1 MKSRVKLRFELAGSR
16 WTLLRIDVASS
27 MRIMRAGG
35 LILVLALAS
44 TSNMC
49 GLVKPNAIRQ
59 AANRNT
65 LAASSTINYLSDGSQ
80 PHATSNTA
88 RVDFTTRIKPILQSR
103 CQPCHFSGGVMYQ
116 RLPFDR
122 PETIRTLGEK
132 LFTRIKDENYR
143 RIIRQFL
150 AQ

>member
-1 MKSRVKLRFELAGSR
+1 
-16 WTLLRIDVASS
+16 
-27 MRIMRAGG
+27 MRAGP

-49 GLVKPNAIRQ
+49 GLVKSAAGSHAVGGRNLQ
-59 AANRNT
+59 ANFDLTSRSPGIEN
-65 LAASSTINYLSDGSQ
+65 S
-80 PHATSNTA
+80 TSNTA
-88 RVDFTTRIKPILQSR
+88 KVDFTTQVKPILQAR

-122 PETIRTLGEK
+122 PETIKTLGEK
-132 LFTRIKDENYR
+132 LFTRIKDENDR
-143 RIIRQFL
+143 RIIREFL

>member
-1 MKSRVKLRFELAGSR
+1 
-16 WTLLRIDVASS
+16 
-27 MRIMRAGG
+27 MRTGA

-49 GLVKPNAIRQ
+49 GLVKPRAAI
-59 AANRNT
+59 ANRKDVR
-65 LAASSTINYLSDGSQ
+65 ASYNLISPGIKNSTTSDS
-80 PHATSNTA
+80 AKI
-88 RVDFTTRIKPILQSR
+88 DFTTQIKPIFQAR

-122 PETIRTLGEK
+122 PETIKTLGEK
-132 LFTRIKDENYR
+132 LFTRLKDENDR
-143 RIIRQFL
+143 QIIRQFL

>member
-1 MKSRVKLRFELAGSR
+1 
-16 WTLLRIDVASS
+16 
-27 MRIMRAGG
+27 MRIMRAGA
-35 LILVLALAS
+35 LILALALAS

-49 GLVKPNAIRQ
+49 GLVKPKAISQ

-65 LAASSTINYLSDGSQ
+65 LTASSTINSLSPGSQ
-80 PHATSNTA
+80 PHATGSA
-88 RVDFTTRIKPILQSR
+88 AKVDFTMHVKPIFQAR

-122 PETIRTLGEK
+122 PETIKTLGEK
-132 LFTRIKDENYR
+132 LFTRIKDENER
-143 RIIRQFL
+143 QIIRQFL